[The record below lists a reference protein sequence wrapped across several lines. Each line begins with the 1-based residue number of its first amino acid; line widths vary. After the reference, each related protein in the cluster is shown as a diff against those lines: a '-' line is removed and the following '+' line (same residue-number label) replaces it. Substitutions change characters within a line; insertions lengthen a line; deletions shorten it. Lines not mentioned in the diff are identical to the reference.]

1 MASASPIPAPRWK
14 IPPFESAWSVLAR
27 HAHLIAPREPL
38 TVSQWA
44 IRRAGYD
51 VEVMPPQVEVMDA
64 LSDPETAEVGYM
76 APVQVGKSEIGVM
89 WIGWSVDHDPTD
101 MLMCQADQKMAQ
113 DFVQRRIDPLVEKF
127 LRGRLAHATN
137 ANAIFQKVFRGML
150 LSTIWP
156 VAAQFASRPV
166 ARGWIDELDLIPD
179 DIDGKG
185 SAITLLDGRQTTF
198 KGRDTKFISSSPAR
212 DNGSGIEAFIESGTD
227 ERLHPT
233 CPSCGERFAPDLI
246 RDLRFDRKGTP
257 EDAAKSAYVEC
268 PINGCILPSGD
279 RRSLI
284 ASLGK
289 LPNAGWVPSRPEAT
303 TRRRTFRHDGLLA
316 FTTWPDLARQW
327 REAEITWDTLQDEG
341 PLRVFWNTRA
351 GKNYRSKATGEK
363 PIDADQL
370 AKRLETSWKRGQ
382 LPDGAKVV
390 VVTVDVQ
397 RDRFEVLVIAYG
409 ENLESWI
416 VDRYPIDVLP
426 DGLTT
431 IRPFRHPEHWQ
442 VLLPLFTKGW
452 ELADGSGRTVPALTV
467 AIDTGGGDTAG
478 DDSALKFWHA
488 ARALGV
494 HPSRITLL
502 KGASSHRGALMP
514 QAQFSDRKTGGGAKR
529 GGPKLFLPNVHS
541 IKGIID
547 HRLRREVA
555 GPGYIHLPD
564 WLAPRV
570 DGRADVRDHAYL
582 DEMTCER
589 LVKGKWEKQR
599 PRNETWDLLVYSYAA
614 LLRPPFA
621 QSRAHMRWVP
631 PDFRVPEF
639 EVTEVPDQTEEAE
652 TVAAVSPRKPSAS
665 KPKGPA
671 KAKTVKPKPNN
682 RFTGRSGSWI
692 TRK

>member
-1 MASASPIPAPRWK
+1 MASARPIPAPRWK
-14 IPPFESAWSVLAR
+14 IPPFESAWSVLSR
-27 HAHLIAPREPL
+27 HASSIAPKEPL

-44 IRRAGYD
+44 IRHADYD
-51 VEVMPPQVEVMDA
+51 PEVMPSQIEIMDA

-76 APVQVGKSEIGVM
+76 ASVQVGKSEIGLL
-89 WIGWSVDHDPTD
+89 WIGWSIDHDPTD
-101 MLMCQADQKMAQ
+101 MLVCQADQKMAQ
-113 DFVQRRIDPLVEKF
+113 DFVQRRVDPMIDRVARIKA
-127 LRGRLAHATN
+127 RLAPVGN

-166 ARGWIDELDLIPD
+166 ARGWIDELDLIDD

-185 SAITLLDGRQTTF
+185 SAPELLDGRQTTF
-198 KGRDTKFISSSPAR
+198 EGRDTKFISSSPAH
-212 DNGSGIEAFIESGTD
+212 DKGGGIEAFVEAGTD
-227 ERLHPT
+227 ERLQPV
-233 CPSCGERFAPDLI
+233 CPQCGDRFEPDLI
-246 RDLRFDRKGTP
+246 RDLRFDQNGTAD
-257 EDAAKSAYVEC
+257 DAERTAHVVC
-268 PINGCILPSGD
+268 PVNGCVLEPSE
-279 RRSLI
+279 RLTLI
-284 ASLGK
+284 ASLAA
-289 LPNAGWVPSRPEAT
+289 LPHKGWVPSRPQASK
-303 TRRRTFRHDGLLA
+303 RRRTFRQDGLLS
-316 FTTWPDLARQW
+316 FRSWPALARQW
-327 REAEITWDTLQDEG
+327 READIAWATLQDETK
-341 PLRVFWNTRA
+341 LRVFWNTRA
-351 GKNYRSKATGEK
+351 GKNYRAKSTGEK
-363 PIDADQL
+363 PIDADHL
-370 AKRLETSWKRGQ
+370 AKRLEGGWKRGQ
-382 LPDGAKVV
+382 LPHGARVV

-409 ENLESWI
+409 DNLESWI

-514 QAQFSDRKTGGGAKR
+514 QAQFSDRKMGGGAKR

-555 GPGYIHLPD
+555 GPGYIHLPE
-564 WLAPRV
+564 WLAPKV
-570 DGRADVRDHAYL
+570 DGRSDVRDHAYL

-631 PDFRVPEF
+631 ADFRVPEF
-639 EVTEVPDQTEEAE
+639 EVAEVSDQRAE
-652 TVAAVSPRKPSAS
+652 TEIVATALARKPIKAKPAS
-665 KPKGPA
+665 PAKPKRPPA
-671 KAKTVKPKPNN
+671 GKAWVKPRSDWIN
-682 RFTGRSGSWI
+682 RR
-692 TRK
+692 